1 MNTET
6 ILTRVN
12 AVMAYCDNAP
22 MAGAMLKDLAADLS
36 ADIRVQCAKR
46 QGVGNAAKTLTAILN
61 AQKKRD
67 TRTALHYAWL
77 DDAGRQCVCDGFQA
91 YRLREPLP
99 LEPRPADAQTP
110 LDLAKVFPCDLNDRH
125 AFALPT
131 AADVR
136 AHIKTERAKNGRKAV
151 VLWDFG
157 DDMPAVNAQ
166 YLLNALTVL
175 PSASQVYMADG
186 AARYVSPLY
195 IQSGDGE
202 ALILPVLTDAKK
214 AAKCAAQDAERAA
227 ETSEE
232 RAAAELAEQREQ
244 AARSLSHLLSEYD
257 QCAAIGRDYA
267 MHANE
272 FAAMSYY
279 AAQLQALSA

>member
-36 ADIRVQCAKR
+36 ADIRAQCAKR

-186 AARYVSPLY
+186 AARYCISNP
-195 IQSGDGE
+195 
-202 ALILPVLTDAKK
+202 ATAK
-214 AAKCAAQDAERAA
+214 R
-227 ETSEE
+227 
-232 RAAAELAEQREQ
+232 
-244 AARSLSHLLSEYD
+244 LSF
-257 QCAAIGRDYA
+257 QC
-267 MHANE
+267 
-272 FAAMSYY
+272 
-279 AAQLQALSA
+279 

>member
-22 MAGAMLKDLAADLS
+22 MAGAMLKDLAADLR

-46 QGVGNAAKTLTAILN
+46 AGRRQRRENLDGDSERSEEARHAHRAALCVA
-61 AQKKRD
+61 R
-67 TRTALHYAWL
+67 RR
-77 DDAGRQCVCDGFQA
+77 GRQCVCDGFQA

-202 ALILPVLTDAKK
+202 ALILPVLTDAKRPPNAPHRK
-214 AAKCAAQDAERAA
+214 RKEPPKHLRNAPQGNAR
-227 ETSEE
+227 S
-232 RAAAELAEQREQ
+232 QRE
-244 AARSLSHLLSEYD
+244 
-257 QCAAIGRDYA
+257 
-267 MHANE
+267 
-272 FAAMSYY
+272 
-279 AAQLQALSA
+279 

>member
-110 LDLAKVFPCDLNDRH
+110 LDLSLI
-125 AFALPT
+125 
-131 AADVR
+131 
-136 AHIKTERAKNGRKAV
+136 HI
-151 VLWDFG
+151 
-157 DDMPAVNAQ
+157 
-166 YLLNALTVL
+166 
-175 PSASQVYMADG
+175 
-186 AARYVSPLY
+186 
-195 IQSGDGE
+195 
-202 ALILPVLTDAKK
+202 
-214 AAKCAAQDAERAA
+214 
-227 ETSEE
+227 
-232 RAAAELAEQREQ
+232 
-244 AARSLSHLLSEYD
+244 
-257 QCAAIGRDYA
+257 
-267 MHANE
+267 
-272 FAAMSYY
+272 
-279 AAQLQALSA
+279 

>member
-1 MNTET
+1 MNAET

-36 ADIRVQCAKR
+36 ADIRAQCAKR

-136 AHIKTERAKNGRKAV
+136 AHIKTGAKRLSSGISATIC
-151 VLWDFG
+151 
-157 DDMPAVNAQ
+157 P
-166 YLLNALTVL
+166 
-175 PSASQVYMADG
+175 PST
-186 AARYVSPLY
+186 RN
-195 IQSGDGE
+195 
-202 ALILPVLTDAKK
+202 T
-214 AAKCAAQDAERAA
+214 C
-227 ETSEE
+227 
-232 RAAAELAEQREQ
+232 
-244 AARSLSHLLSEYD
+244 
-257 QCAAIGRDYA
+257 
-267 MHANE
+267 
-272 FAAMSYY
+272 
-279 AAQLQALSA
+279 

>member
-214 AAKCAAQDAERAA
+214 AAKCAAQEAERAA

-232 RAAAELAEQREQ
+232 RAAGERAEQREQ

>member
-22 MAGAMLKDLAADLS
+22 MAGAMLKDLAADLR

-186 AARYVSPLY
+186 A
-195 IQSGDGE
+195 G
-202 ALILPVLTDAKK
+202 ALCIPAVYPIRRRRSAYPAGADRCEK
-214 AAKCAAQDAERAA
+214 AAKCAAQEAERAA

-232 RAAAELAEQREQ
+232 RAAGERAEPARTGRQVAFPSAERI
-244 AARSLSHLLSEYD
+244 RSMRRNRS
-257 QCAAIGRDYA
+257 
-267 MHANE
+267 
-272 FAAMSYY
+272 
-279 AAQLQALSA
+279 

>member
-36 ADIRVQCAKR
+36 ADIRAQCAKR

-99 LEPRPADAQTP
+99 LFWT
-110 LDLAKVFPCDLNDRH
+110 
-125 AFALPT
+125 
-131 AADVR
+131 
-136 AHIKTERAKNGRKAV
+136 
-151 VLWDFG
+151 
-157 DDMPAVNAQ
+157 
-166 YLLNALTVL
+166 
-175 PSASQVYMADG
+175 G
-186 AARYVSPLY
+186 AGVEF
-195 IQSGDGE
+195 I
-202 ALILPVLTDAKK
+202 TDAT
-214 AAKCAAQDAERAA
+214 A
-227 ETSEE
+227 
-232 RAAAELAEQREQ
+232 LAFDL
-244 AARSLSHLLSEYD
+244 SLIH
-257 QCAAIGRDYA
+257 I
-267 MHANE
+267 
-272 FAAMSYY
+272 
-279 AAQLQALSA
+279 